1 MVSPCLGLA
10 SASPTSKSIPFWG
23 SQRAQ
28 PDGLQPRQASSSR
41 SHNSHCGI
49 MRQELALGIG
59 PRMGCLGL
67 AAWLA
72 LCPSLGAGHPQSTER
87 DRAGGSSGWETTLP
101 WAGPLGQGHVT
112 ETGER
117 GAACACHFGR
127 GQWVGK
133 RRQKGK
139 KNRFEDW
146 EGKQE
151 RKM

>member
-1 MVSPCLGLA
+1 MVSPRLGLA
-10 SASPTSKSIPFWG
+10 SAYLTSKSIPFWG

-41 SHNSHCGI
+41 SHNGHRGI

-72 LCPSLGAGHPQSTER
+72 LCSSLGGGHPQSTEQ
-87 DRAGGSSGWETTLP
+87 DRAGGSSGWETNP
-101 WAGPLGQGHVT
+101 HWAGPLGQGHVT
-112 ETGER
+112 GTGER

-127 GQWVGK
+127 DQWVGEK
-133 RRQKGK
+133 TEGK
-139 KNRFEDW
+139 ESGFEDR

-151 RKM
+151 RKT